1 VIGRNDL
8 ARLMAAGLVSPAMS
22 RPSDSGATDWMLGLG
37 NAPVREPLTR
47 DIFRQDRPALTHEPM
62 EAAQDRA
69 MQKYFRR
76 PRESGSWRPQLETVP
91 GRLPLPPLP
100 GRLP

>member
-8 ARLMAAGLVSPAMS
+8 ARLMAPGLVSPAMS
-22 RPSDSGATDWMLGLG
+22 RPGDGSGITDWMFGLG

-62 EAAQDRA
+62 EAVQDRA
-69 MQKYFRR
+69 MQEYFRR
-76 PRESGSWRPQLETVP
+76 LREQLDRAGWKPQTVPQLTVP
-91 GRLPLPPLP
+91 GRLP
-100 GRLP
+100 

>member
-1 VIGRNDL
+1 MIGRNDL
-8 ARLMAAGLVSPAMS
+8 ARLMAPGLVSPAMS
-22 RPSDSGATDWMLGLG
+22 QPGDDSITDWMFGRG

-69 MQKYFRR
+69 MQEYFRR
-76 PRESGSWRPQLETVP
+76 LREQLDRAGWKPQTGPQLTVP
-91 GRLPLPPLP
+91 GRLP
-100 GRLP
+100 